1 MTKEEIFLIKELIK
15 ETVKSVVK
23 ETIRE
28 EYQSQD
34 VKKDMKEVKLL
45 LAKVLKEGYAPMKKE
60 TYGEGVSTDLK
71 SKIRE
76 AVGEDFK
83 TVVSRTTSN
92 LSSNIRMSPESA
104 ANLSVNGTLPDV
116 DAPIPFIDKSSPL
129 WKNLKEKTT

>member
-28 EYQSQD
+28 ETQAQD
-34 VKKDMKEVKLL
+34 VKKDLREVKLL
-45 LAKVLKEGYAPMKKE
+45 LAKVIKEGYAPVKKE
-60 TYGEGVSTDLK
+60 GIDPDLK

-76 AVGEDFK
+76 AVGEDFT
-83 TVVSRTTSN
+83 TVISRTTSN